1 MTTENQAQIGN
12 EFSQAASEWQKM
24 REYYGYSEIRAA
36 SKAALANLKTVAPQF
51 GEPDDYFKTV
61 RSRTH
66 IDLFVP
72 QSVLFYKPGE
82 QHGEVYRMLSGWYML
97 PKETGGYEY
106 LGRRWKSL
114 EHAYQAS
121 KFFKTDL
128 RIVDKIQ
135 KAHIPKVA
143 KLTSGKYPEA
153 IRSDWTDMREMAMLG
168 ATLAIADQ
176 FEPIHSLL
184 ESTGQA
190 VLIEDSMQ
198 DATWG
203 RGVDFEGGSGLG
215 RTWMMTREIMRMGC
229 QKEVQQ
235 HIEPLILS

>member
-1 MTTENQAQIGN
+1 MTIENQAQYDN
-12 EFSQAASEWQKM
+12 ELSHTAAEWQRMRNCYGYKEIQAASQAALS
-24 REYYGYSEIRAA
+24 
-36 SKAALANLKTVAPQF
+36 NLKAVAPQY
-51 GEPDDYFKTV
+51 GEPADYFKAV
-61 RSRTH
+61 RSQQH
-66 IDLFVP
+66 IGMFDPPVA
-72 QSVLFYKPGE
+72 LFYKPGE
-82 QHGEVYRMLSGWYML
+82 QHGEVYRMLSGWFML
-97 PKETGGYEY
+97 PKETEGYEY
-106 LGRRWKSL
+106 MGRRWKSL

-121 KFFKTDL
+121 KFMVTDET
-128 RIVDKIQ
+128 IAEKIR

-143 KLTSGKYPEA
+143 KMTSGKYPEL
-153 IRSDWTDMREMAMLG
+153 IRPDWNDMKEIAMLG

-176 FEPIHSLL
+176 FDPIRELL
-184 ESTGQA
+184 ELTGQA